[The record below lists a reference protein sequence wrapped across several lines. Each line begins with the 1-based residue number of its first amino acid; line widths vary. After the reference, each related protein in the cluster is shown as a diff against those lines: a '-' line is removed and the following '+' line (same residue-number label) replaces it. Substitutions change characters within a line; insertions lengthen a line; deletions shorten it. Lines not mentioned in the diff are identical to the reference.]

1 MLTVTDRAAQYLS
14 EALNS
19 RGEELAGQALRVVF
33 RNGTYELTLDDPQE
47 TDAVF
52 QVEGRSYLLV
62 APDVAEALSKASI
75 DVHETE
81 EGAPPRLTLT
91 TG

>member
-1 MLTVTDRAAQYLS
+1 
-14 EALNS
+14 
-19 RGEELAGQALRVVF
+19 
-33 RNGTYELTLDDPQE
+33 
-47 TDAVF
+47 
-52 QVEGRSYLLV
+52 VEGRSYLLV
-62 APDVAEALSKASI
+62 TPDVAEALSKATI